1 MTSSIA
7 AVYSKVYKNQF
18 DHNDWTPDDCILP
31 YHQSKLQAEKEAWK
45 ISKKYGLNLTT
56 INPTRI

>member
-1 MTSSIA
+1 MACVRQKISKVVMTSSIA

-31 YHQSKLQAEKEAWK
+31 YHQSKL
-45 ISKKYGLNLTT
+45 
-56 INPTRI
+56 